1 MKAVLIAMEL
11 SVYFR
16 PYHHTNSK
24 LKLCYLRAGSDNK
37 VTLLLESLFFLRFW
51 HKAELE
57 NPHNIW
63 QQHAAEDTAMSN
75 TETSKLRSETE
86 QSCE

>member
-37 VTLLLESLFFLRFW
+37 VTLLLESLFFLRF
-51 HKAELE
+51 
-57 NPHNIW
+57 
-63 QQHAAEDTAMSN
+63 
-75 TETSKLRSETE
+75 
-86 QSCE
+86 

>member
-24 LKLCYLRAGSDNK
+24 LKLCYLRAGSDKK
-37 VTLLLESLFFLRFW
+37 VTLLLESLFFCVSDTKLSW
-51 HKAELE
+51 KIHITSD
-57 NPHNIW
+57 NGT
-63 QQHAAEDTAMSN
+63 QQRTRQCQTQRQVS
-75 TETSKLRSETE
+75 
-86 QSCE
+86 